1 MIKSLE
7 EDHDAGYIS
16 DEKYKELFN
25 RYQKVLRQL
34 NKEEADK
41 EIKTEDKKVNK
52 PISEHE
58 PSIEKSSSN
67 INVNNINDQK
77 KDGNK
82 KVNNDLL
89 NNKFDIDNSNYYSN
103 DLEPKQDFIT
113 RYEREIMSV
122 LVAVL
127 IIFIILT
134 IYILIAM

>member
-34 NKEEADK
+34 NKEEADN

-52 PISEHE
+52 PISNHE

-89 NNKFDIDNSNYYSN
+89 NNKFDIDNYNYYSN

>member
-41 EIKTEDKKVNK
+41 EIKTENKKVNK

-89 NNKFDIDNSNYYSN
+89 NNKFDIDNSNYLSSSFKEFDGLFDNKSRIGKIVINKEY
-103 DLEPKQDFIT
+103 DP
-113 RYEREIMSV
+113 
-122 LVAVL
+122 
-127 IIFIILT
+127 
-134 IYILIAM
+134 

>member
-41 EIKTEDKKVNK
+41 EIKTENKKVNK
-52 PISEHE
+52 PISNHE

-67 INVNNINDQK
+67 INVNNINNQK
-77 KDGNK
+77 KDRDK

>member
-52 PISEHE
+52 PISEHK
-58 PSIEKSSSN
+58 PSIEKSS
-67 INVNNINDQK
+67 NNININNIKNQK
-77 KDGNK
+77 KDNGK
-82 KVNNDLL
+82 K
-89 NNKFDIDNSNYYSN
+89 S
-103 DLEPKQDFIT
+103 
-113 RYEREIMSV
+113 
-122 LVAVL
+122 
-127 IIFIILT
+127 
-134 IYILIAM
+134 

>member
-34 NKEEADK
+34 NKEEVDN
-41 EIKTEDKKVNK
+41 EIKTEDKVNK
-52 PISEHE
+52 PISEHK
-58 PSIEKSSSN
+58 PSIEKISNNDIN
-67 INVNNINDQK
+67 INNQK
-77 KDGNK
+77 KDNGK
-82 KVNNDLL
+82 RINNDLL
-89 NNKFDIDNSNYYSN
+89 NNKFDIDNPSYYSN

-122 LVAVL
+122 LIAVL
-127 IIFIILT
+127 VIFIVLT
-134 IYILIAM
+134 VYILIAM

>member
-41 EIKTEDKKVNK
+41 EIKTENKKVNK